1 MPKDDDEDLLNL
13 AGGPD
18 LAMADLVAEGRKFFR
33 NLLEANGSLRLRI
46 AAQDERLARMA
57 EEYAEAKR
65 MAENARRLEHENLEL
80 TRELGGMRQRFEEVE
95 LEQRDYLEHYRQIEE
110 QYVTVANLYVASY
123 QLHATLRF
131 NEVIKVVKEIL
142 ANLVGVK
149 KARLYLCTKKNDML
163 LVAGLDTPRLSVPGE
178 GRERIANDADPILT
192 AALLQG
198 VSYYRQ
204 EGAPANISPI
214 VACVPLRIRKQVVG
228 LLVIDELLSQKD
240 GVSSTDSQ
248 IFDLLGAH
256 VAVAL
261 ARSKRTDRLSGS
273 GGEEGALMDHV
284 VNFGEL
290 LIVG

>member
-1 MPKDDDEDLLNL
+1 MPTEEDEELLNL
-13 AGGPD
+13 TGGPD

-33 NLLEANGSLRLRI
+33 NLLEANGSLRLRL

-57 EEYAEAKR
+57 EELAEARR
-65 MAENARRLEHENLEL
+65 MADNARRLEQENRDL
-80 TRELGGMRQRFEEVE
+80 TRELGGVSQRFKEVE

-149 KARLYLCTKKNDML
+149 RGRIYLCTKKNDLL
-163 LVAGLDTPRLSVPGE
+163 LVAGLDTPHLSVPGE
-178 GRERIANDADPILT
+178 GQARLANNADPV
-192 AALLQG
+192 LLATLLHG
-198 VSYYRQ
+198 TSFYRQ
-204 EGAPANISPI
+204 EGAPVGASPI
-214 VACVPLRIRKQVVG
+214 IACVPLRIRKQVVG
-228 LLVIDELLSQKD
+228 LLVIDELLTQKE
-240 GVSSTDSQ
+240 GVSTTDSQ

-261 ARSKRTDRLSGS
+261 ARSKRTDRIA
-273 GGEEGALMDHV
+273 GGEEGALVDRV
-284 VNFGEL
+284 VDFNEL